1 MTGGQLRLS
10 TQTSVIKF
18 WIAGLV
24 VPKARPRFSGG
35 RVLLP
40 KNYRGWKNAAYLEI
54 LSQLPEFSI
63 IDLPIKKAEVEIKL
77 VGKHRGDGDNILGSY
92 LDVLVE
98 AGIIQDDRLSCVP
111 SVSLKSMAGT
121 PLGAEIVITPLD

>member
-1 MTGGQLRLS
+1 MRLS

-40 KNYRGWKNAAYLEI
+40 KNYRGWRNAAYLEI
-54 LSQLPEFSI
+54 LGQQ
-63 IDLPIKKAEVEIKL
+63 
-77 VGKHRGDGDNILGSY
+77 
-92 LDVLVE
+92 E
-98 AGIIQDDRLSCVP
+98 AGGRG
-111 SVSLKSMAGT
+111 KGAGGEPHT
-121 PLGAEIVITPLD
+121 